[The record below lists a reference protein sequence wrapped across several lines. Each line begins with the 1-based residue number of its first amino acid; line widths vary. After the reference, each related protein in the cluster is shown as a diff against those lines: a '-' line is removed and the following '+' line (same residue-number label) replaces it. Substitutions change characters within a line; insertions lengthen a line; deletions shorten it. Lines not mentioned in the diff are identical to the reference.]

1 VKTVC
6 LALGLARSNV
16 HEKAQ
21 RPDDWV
27 DGRTAA
33 WVDPD
38 SDALLVDAVRAE
50 IAALPTYGYRRAG
63 ALANRTRSHIG
74 LSAVNHKRYCRV
86 MTQYGLLLPKAPKR
100 RASSRLHEGKVAVT
114 EFNRRSCS
122 GVFEIA

>member
-16 HEKAQ
+16 QQKTQ
-21 RPDDWV
+21 RPYDWV

-63 ALANRTRSHIG
+63 ALANPTRSHIG
-74 LSAVNHKRYCRV
+74 LWSY
-86 MTQYGLLLPKAPKR
+86 
-100 RASSRLHEGKVAVT
+100 SRKWCTG
-114 EFNRRSCS
+114 
-122 GVFEIA
+122 